1 MKTTTTYNH
10 PMTLRLEPRVAE
22 AVETTAYE
30 LRMSQASFI
39 RRAIRR
45 GLEHAQANELPIVRR
60 REVQAAL
67 TP

>member
-1 MKTTTTYNH
+1 MNITTTNSH
-10 PMTLRLEPRVAE
+10 SMTLRLEPRVAE

-45 GLEHAQANELPIVRR
+45 GLEHAQAHELPIVRQ

-67 TP
+67 MP

>member
-1 MKTTTTYNH
+1 
-10 PMTLRLEPRVAE
+10 MTLRLEPRVAE
-22 AVETTAYE
+22 AVEATAFE

-45 GLEHAQANELPIVRR
+45 SLEQAQMHELPIVRR

-67 TP
+67 MP